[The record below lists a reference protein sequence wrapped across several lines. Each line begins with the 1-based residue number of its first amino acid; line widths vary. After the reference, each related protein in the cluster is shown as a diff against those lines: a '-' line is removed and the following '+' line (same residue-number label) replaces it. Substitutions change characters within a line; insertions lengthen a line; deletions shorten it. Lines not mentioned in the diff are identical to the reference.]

1 MRCPK
6 PGGTMGVKAIAFH
19 EVIAADKIHELFGSP
34 ESQKQIETQE
44 GKCVKC
50 NLAFAI
56 VLFVKTDP
64 RNPEYVGH
72 LNSII
77 ADDRI
82 GGRHKD
88 EYLLD
93 EVDPPLAVN

>member
-1 MRCPK
+1 
-6 PGGTMGVKAIAFH
+6 MGIRAIAFH
-19 EVIAADKIHELFGSP
+19 EIIATDKIHELFGSP
-34 ESQKQIETQE
+34 ESQEQIETQQ

-50 NLAFAI
+50 NLGFVI
-56 VLFVKTDP
+56 VLFVKSDR

-77 ADDRI
+77 ADDCI

-88 EYLLD
+88 EYVLD
-93 EVDPPLAVN
+93 EVDKPLHVN